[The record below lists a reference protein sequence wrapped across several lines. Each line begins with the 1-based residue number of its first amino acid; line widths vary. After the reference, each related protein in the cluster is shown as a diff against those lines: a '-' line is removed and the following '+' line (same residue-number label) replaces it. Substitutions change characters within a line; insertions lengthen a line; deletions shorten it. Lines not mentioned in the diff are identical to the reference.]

1 MYKQSLVHPKHPSP
15 RISSRLAAAVYNQA
29 GDEYVNY
36 ADGNPERLFCFDGPH
51 AYADRQLWSVIE
63 KKLGALRAAGVSSIT
78 VLDAG
83 CGPGTWLRRVVTHAH
98 RLGFSKISARGFDV
112 AVAQVQAARRLARD
126 LAGVP
131 GVCLTFEVADLL
143 DRLSEPDA
151 SVDITLCLYSVLS
164 HLPVLDLPKVVSEF
178 ARVTRGY
185 FIATVRSIGSAPTAF
200 VDSIE
205 EAKHFKLDH
214 RLDRCELEFRNGCH
228 IAVNFHLFAAHEL
241 KDLFQPL
248 FGIEGLRGLDIF
260 HTRFIPDRRWNPASV
275 LLDERLMLELTQLE
289 ETYAADPQFM
299 DRATHLLLVGCHQPR
314 SSGELLTGSTSP
326 SRQFVRSDTVG
337 PASSGFERPRLVIA
351 AGLRSRLG

>member
-1 MYKQSLVHPKHPSP
+1 MYKQSLVHPIHPSL

-29 GDEYVNY
+29 GNDYVNY
-36 ADGNPERLFCFDGPH
+36 ADGDPERLFCFGGPH
-51 AYADRQLWSVIE
+51 AYADRQLWSEIE
-63 KKLGALRAAGVSSIT
+63 KKLGALRATGVSSIT

-112 AVAQVQAARRLARD
+112 AVAQIQAARRL
-126 LAGVP
+126 
-131 GVCLTFEVADLL
+131 LL
-143 DRLSEPDA
+143 DPLSEPEA

-185 FIATVRSIGSAPTAF
+185 FITTVRSIGSAPTAF

-214 RLDRCELEFRNGCH
+214 RLDRCEVEFRNGCH

-260 HTRFIPDRRWNPASV
+260 HTRFLPGRRWNPASV
-275 LLDERLMLELTQLE
+275 LFDERLMLELAQLE

-299 DRATHLLLVGCHQPR
+299 ARATHLLLVGCHQPR

-337 PASSGFERPRLVIA
+337 TRIERPERPRPDFA

>member
-337 PASSGFERPRLVIA
+337 PASSGFERPRPVIA